1 MGRGRCVFGN
11 YDGYLMAPS
20 AIVFPALDIKFHQN
34 IKTHCSLALQ
44 RVKMEVFGWGDLP
57 PNVPEDMPR
66 VANKSCDLLEG
77 DLQALWT
84 LLSSS
89 VSQKLGYHLSL
100 QYPSVMRAAIS
111 RLDNKLWW
119 MLEAATGLH
128 IPQQDEGMG
137 VECVP
142 GPPAQGLDTGQ
153 DACQIGWHRSPVI
166 GGHQPSSVC

>member
-1 MGRGRCVFGN
+1 MSRPLTGGPGT
-11 YDGYLMAPS
+11 P
-20 AIVFPALDIKFHQN
+20 Q
-34 IKTHCSLALQ
+34 
-44 RVKMEVFGWGDLP
+44 DLP
-57 PNVPEDMPR
+57 RAGVTLDGVFYPGFECYGIGIGCDEYVANFLNEKVAEIEE
-66 VANKSCDLLEG
+66 VANKTCDLLDG

-100 QYPSVMRAAIS
+100 QYPSDMRAAIS
-111 RLDNKLWW
+111 RLDDKLWW

-142 GPPAQGLDTGQ
+142 GPPIHGLET
-153 DACQIGWHRSPVI
+153 
-166 GGHQPSSVC
+166 